1 MLPSFQIF
9 HNRHLKKKK
18 IQSTRDLQK
27 KSEDIKYH
35 QDWSRSLD
43 SLLGEKNIKD
53 ILYLYK
59 RIMLILVR
67 NDTTTRVNETQW
79 ESKKEEIQ
87 SDPRRSLSFQN
98 VCQQQ
103 SQVQWMRW
111 GMKLDGWE
119 KMAEIQLTS
128 SAKICEFLGDME
140 PINYHT
146 VF

>member
-1 MLPSFQIF
+1 
-9 HNRHLKKKK
+9 
-18 IQSTRDLQK
+18 
-27 KSEDIKYH
+27 
-35 QDWSRSLD
+35 
-43 SLLGEKNIKD
+43 
-53 ILYLYK
+53 
-59 RIMLILVR
+59 MLILVR